1 LKPFRTPE
9 TCPSCGADV
18 PRNAKACPE
27 CGADEDTGWSEEAS
41 ASALGLQEEESFDYD
56 DFVKQEFG
64 SDKSPKPRGIK
75 WLWWVVAAGLV
86 ALFLAGYFFRSSK

>member
-27 CGADEDTGWSEEAS
+27 CGADENTGWSEDSYAGN
-41 ASALGLQEEESFDYD
+41 LGIPEESFDYE
-56 DFVKQEFG
+56 DFVKREFN
-64 SDKSPKPRGIK
+64 SDKSPKPRGVS
-75 WLWWVVAAGLV
+75 WLWWAVAIGLV
-86 ALFLAGYFFRSSK
+86 ALFFAGYFFRSSK